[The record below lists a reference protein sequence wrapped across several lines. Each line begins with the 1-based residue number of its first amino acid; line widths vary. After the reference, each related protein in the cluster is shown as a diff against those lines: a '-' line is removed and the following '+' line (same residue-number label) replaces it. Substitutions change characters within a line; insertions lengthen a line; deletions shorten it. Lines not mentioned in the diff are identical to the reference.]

1 MLNSNFNILIT
12 GTPGVGKTTL
22 AKKLERYFNK
32 NKINETNQENSKF
45 ETKHVE
51 LSREI
56 QNKKLYKE
64 IDEILNCS
72 IYDNK

>member
-32 NKINETNQENSKF
+32 NKINETN
-45 ETKHVE
+45 
-51 LSREI
+51 
-56 QNKKLYKE
+56 
-64 IDEILNCS
+64 
-72 IYDNK
+72 